1 MRRYSKMFFVMI
13 FGSLMSQS
21 LMAEN
26 LCPLDYPFNPTSEK
40 NPFHLSL
47 SEKARK
53 SFNLSKG
60 AIRSLVKNSP
70 KYATMDERI
79 RSKISRN
86 SKNFYQLD
94 WDYVS
99 LYWDKDKGVS
109 IVGTVNSPSAIYV
122 NRTRFNGPED
132 MAHELARTEP
142 INMRTNRPYFELT
155 PELLIKLEEQ
165 TNTKL
170 TQEQKDLLRDYAS
183 VLNENFHYFFGEPF
197 FVFQDVINELDKS
210 ELIGRF
216 FPNKLYMKKGQEY
229 FVPSVEQ
236 ERNFLYLK
244 LIGTLSASK
253 QKEVIQQLFRL
264 PEDKTIRENLL
275 NDTERLL
282 TEFGMKKY
290 EKTVVKIVKELKKEN
305 LNEKKET
312 ALLKK
317 LLPIIDKSRFKY
329 DLYSR
334 YLQPRE
340 DTLEQIMLLVDDKN
354 QKVAEQI
361 QYDIERVAE
370 IHKNKMKIGSV
381 LGRPLYNYDKVM
393 RQFSV
398 ASSNCQGR
406 GESKILLADGN
417 YDTVYYS
424 NATQA
429 NLVIIFNSRYAQLG
443 KVGVSFS
450 QLVQDI
456 QTYAKEQ
463 KVDLSDINN
472 NSTAFGQAMYLL
484 SKQAST
490 ACVQVL
496 QDEYTKEV
504 IKFTGLRLDDKRS
517 MAEKIKLKPFNS
529 QMLVDKKVRKQR
541 ENKELER

>member
-1 MRRYSKMFFVMI
+1 
-13 FGSLMSQS
+13 
-21 LMAEN
+21 
-26 LCPLDYPFNPTSEK
+26 
-40 NPFHLSL
+40 
-47 SEKARK
+47 
-53 SFNLSKG
+53 
-60 AIRSLVKNSP
+60 
-70 KYATMDERI
+70 
-79 RSKISRN
+79 
-86 SKNFYQLD
+86 
-94 WDYVS
+94 
-99 LYWDKDKGVS
+99 
-109 IVGTVNSPSAIYV
+109 
-122 NRTRFNGPED
+122 
-132 MAHELARTEP
+132 
-142 INMRTNRPYFELT
+142 
-155 PELLIKLEEQ
+155 
-165 TNTKL
+165 
-170 TQEQKDLLRDYAS
+170 
-183 VLNENFHYFFGEPF
+183 
-197 FVFQDVINELDKS
+197 
-210 ELIGRF
+210 
-216 FPNKLYMKKGQEY
+216 
-229 FVPSVEQ
+229 
-236 ERNFLYLK
+236 
-244 LIGTLSASK
+244 
-253 QKEVIQQLFRL
+253 
-264 PEDKTIRENLL
+264 
-275 NDTERLL
+275 
-282 TEFGMKKY
+282 
-290 EKTVVKIVKELKKEN
+290 
-305 LNEKKET
+305 
-312 ALLKK
+312 
-317 LLPIIDKSRFKY
+317 
-329 DLYSR
+329 
-334 YLQPRE
+334 
-340 DTLEQIMLLVDDKN
+340 
-354 QKVAEQI
+354 
-361 QYDIERVAE
+361 
-370 IHKNKMKIGSV
+370 MKIGSV